1 MDTRTDRG
9 DFYPGGETGGSAP
22 APQQSDKVDRVNLGE
37 VGESYTLKDVKQKVN
52 QIVRVIAPAAVGMM
66 LMLGG
71 AIGIG
76 AAGFSTRRVSA
87 ATAPLEDIPNNSPV
101 VTNEEDSVALAKLA
115 TATNAL
121 QSSMSAAMSE
131 LRSDMNTASN
141 NLATAIGE
149 AIASESN
156 RVEATYAKRSEIPA
170 APDLSPYALKSE
182 LPADYLTEG
191 DITNFATRAWIS
203 GQGYATEA
211 GVNAQ
216 IDAQNLAIGAATN
229 AQNAAIAASSN
240 ALAGVH
246 AEDMAKIGAATNA
259 LKAAMSELSSDM
271 NERIEAIE
279 ITGGNTRLWTSD
291 AKTYQDAT
299 GVVWQVQV
307 ATSAWTVVHTWTT
320 NDVNWSG
327 PWWWGAEGTGEDY
340 YEGPGW
346 YIASSSLTTMKVSED
361 IYESQIVVE
370 WTYWGE
376 EAHSITTTCSRTVQ
390 WLTNAVERVQYRADV
405 NAATNGVIEVMT
417 EWVNEVLN
425 IWGEMGTVE
434 FAHQLSS
441 QEAGVGSVWPRD
453 VWGIARSATNYTDA
467 ATNAIAGA
475 IGRADLTEA
484 TNYTDS
490 VAAEFENGTR
500 EVAAASR
507 AGDASTAGV
516 ADRLAS
522 KNEWGEQYDAT
533 DLIRISTNAALA
545 VVGSATNGLPEAI
558 GRKQDRL
565 PYPTNAIPIS
575 AIDGAP
581 SGGQEWSE
589 VTFDVEVD
597 TIHFVTNGSARLI
610 FINAGYAYGITVS
623 TNGWPEGASMFV
635 RGQFSGEASY
645 SMPGNVRL
653 VGYGTWPTNNF
664 QSVWWRSGTTIYVN
678 VILEE

>member
-1 MDTRTDRG
+1 MDERADRG
-9 DFYPGGETGGSAP
+9 EFYPGGDSGGGAP

-37 VGESYTLKDVKQKVN
+37 LGESYTLKDVKQKVN
-52 QIVRVIAPAAVGMM
+52 QIVRVIAPARVGMM
-66 LMLGG
+66 LMLAG

-76 AAGFSTRRVSA
+76 AAGLSPRTLRA
-87 ATAPLEDIPNNSPV
+87 AAAPLEDIPNTSTV
-101 VTNEEDSVALAKLA
+101 VTNEEDAVAMATLA

-121 QSSMSAAMSE
+121 QASTSAAMSE
-131 LRSDMNTASN
+131 LRSDINTASN

-170 APDLSPYALKSE
+170 APDLAPYALKSE
-182 LPADYLTEG
+182 LPTDYITEN

-203 GQGYATEA
+203 AQGWATEA

-259 LKAAMSELSSDM
+259 LKEAMSELRSDM

-307 ATSAWTVVHTWTT
+307 ATSAWTVVHSWTT
-320 NDVNWSG
+320 NDVNWVG
-327 PWWWGAEGTGEDY
+327 PFWWGEEGAGEDY

-346 YIASSSLTTMKVSED
+346 YISSSGLTTMKMSED
-361 IYESQIVVE
+361 IYESQIVMD

-390 WLTNAVERVQYRADV
+390 WLTNAVERVQYRSDV
-405 NAATNGVIEVMT
+405 NAASNGVIEVMT

-434 FAHQLSS
+434 FAHELSS
-441 QEAGVGSVWPRD
+441 QEEGVDNVRPRD

-467 ATNAIAGA
+467 ATNALAGA

-500 EVAAASR
+500 LAYEAQIADNAYEADMARTLGEDERYTVRDIIGAA
-507 AGDASTAGV
+507 
-516 ADRLAS
+516 
-522 KNEWGEQYDAT
+522 
-533 DLIRISTNAALA
+533 TNAARA
-545 VVGSATNGLPEAI
+545 VVGAATNGLPEAI

-565 PYPTNAIPIS
+565 PYPTNAIPFS

-581 SGGQEWSE
+581 SGGGQEWSE
-589 VTFDVEVD
+589 VTVWTEGEEPV
-597 TIHFVTNGSARLI
+597 HYVTNGMMHVNHGNTAAFTVQSA
-610 FINAGYAYGITVS
+610 
-623 TNGWPEGASMFV
+623 GWPNGAAMYVDWSYNA
-635 RGQFSGEASY
+635 EAIVQLPS
-645 SMPGNVRL
+645 NLRL

-664 QSVWWRSGTTIYVN
+664 QSVWWRSGTKIFVN
-678 VILEE
+678 VLLEE